1 MRNSIFF
8 GSIGV
13 LAETSDLQRKAYNAA
28 LKLNGIDWQ
37 WNVGTYCSLL
47 QDSGGQKR
55 LSSFAGSGLDYGQI
69 VNIHNDKQKIFDELM
84 NDGIKPRPGCIEA
97 IDRCKTLGGKVGF
110 VTSTTQ
116 ATINT
121 IKKALFGSINFDD
134 FDLITSNKVVG
145 IPKPDKA
152 IYDFAM
158 NSLKLNANEIVAI
171 EDTKTNQH
179 AAIQSGIDCYLYPG
193 EYATVDYQD
202 VSSKNYI
209 ESGLDI
215 QNLLY

>member
-1 MRNSIFF
+1 M
-8 GSIGV
+8 
-13 LAETSDLQRKAYNAA
+13 
-28 LKLNGIDWQ
+28 
-37 WNVGTYCSLL
+37 
-47 QDSGGQKR
+47 
-55 LSSFAGSGLDYGQI
+55 
-69 VNIHNDKQKIFDELM
+69 
-84 NDGIKPRPGCIEA
+84 
-97 IDRCKTLGGKVGF
+97 
-110 VTSTTQ
+110 
-116 ATINT
+116 
-121 IKKALFGSINFDD
+121 
-134 FDLITSNKVVG
+134 VG

-179 AAIQSGIDCYLYPG
+179 AAIKSGIDCYLYPG